1 MLYEVKARYTADGGK
16 TVKVHYLLDAELFAQ
31 AEAKVY
37 EQLKDKA
44 DVDIINIKRSTIKEV
59 IKIDNDLDYYVATIS
74 DTYTD
79 DKGNE
84 KIIRYKQ
91 LLPAASIGEAQEAI
105 NDYLKQGYDMRL
117 DAIKLTTI
125 NAVL

>member
-1 MLYEVKARYTADGGK
+1 MLYEIKARYTADGDK
-16 TVKVHYLLDAELFAQ
+16 TVKVHYLLDVELFGQ
-31 AEAKVY
+31 AEATVY
-37 EQLKDKA
+37 EYLKDKK
-44 DVDIINIKRSTIKEV
+44 DVDVVSIKHSTIKEV

>member
-1 MLYEVKARYTADGGK
+1 MLYEVKARYTDGDK

-31 AEAKVY
+31 AEVKVY

-44 DVDIINIKRSTIKEV
+44 DVDVVSIKRSTIKEV
-59 IKIDNDLDYYVATIS
+59 IRVDNDLDYYVATIS

-79 DKGNE
+79 DKGKE
-84 KIIRYKQ
+84 IIIRYKQ
-91 LLPAASIGEAQEAI
+91 LLPAASIGEAHEVI
-105 NDYLKQGYDMRL
+105 SDYLKQGYDMRL

>member
-1 MLYEVKARYTADGGK
+1 MLYEVKARYTDGDK

-37 EQLKDKA
+37 EQLKDKS
-44 DVDIINIKRSTIKEV
+44 DVDVINIKRSTIKEV
-59 IKIDNDLDYYVATIS
+59 IRVDNDLDYYVATIS

-105 NDYLKQGYDMRL
+105 TDYLKQGYDMRL

-125 NAVL
+125 NAVP

>member
-1 MLYEVKARYTADGGK
+1 MMYEVKARYTDSDK
-16 TVKVHYLLDAELFAQ
+16 TVKVHYLLDVELFAQ

-37 EQLKDKA
+37 EQLKDKK
-44 DVDIINIKRSTIKEV
+44 DVDVVSIKRSTIKEV
-59 IKIDNDLDYYVATIS
+59 IKVDNDLDYYVATVS
-74 DTYTD
+74 DTYFD

-91 LLPAASIGEAQEAI
+91 LLPAATIGEAQEAI
-105 NDYLKQGYDMRL
+105 TDYLKQGYDMRL

>member
-1 MLYEVKARYTADGGK
+1 MLYEVKARYTTDHGK
-16 TVKVHYLLDAELFAQ
+16 TVKVHYLLDAECFWE
-31 AEAKVY
+31 AELNTLKQLEGKV
-37 EQLKDKA
+37 
-44 DVDIINIKRSTIKEV
+44 DVDVVSIKRSTIKEV
-59 IKIDNDLDYYVATIS
+59 IRVDNDLDYYVATIS

-91 LLPAASIGEAQEAI
+91 LIPAANIGEAQKAVTEF
-105 NDYLKQGYDMRL
+105 LEQGYDMNL

>member
-1 MLYEVKARYTADGGK
+1 MLYEVKARYTDGGK

-31 AEAKVY
+31 AEAKIY

-44 DVDIINIKRSTIKEV
+44 DVDVISIKRSTIKEV

-105 NDYLKQGYDMRL
+105 TEYLKQGYDMRL

>member
-1 MLYEVKARYTADGGK
+1 MLYEVKARYTDGGK
-16 TVKVHYLLDAELFAQ
+16 TVKVHYLLDAEMYGQ
-31 AEAKVY
+31 AELKVY

-44 DVDIINIKRSTIKEV
+44 DVDVVNIKRSTIKQV
-59 IKIDNDLDYYVATIS
+59 IKIDNDLDYCVATLS

-79 DKGNE
+79 DKGKE
-84 KIIRYKQ
+84 IIIRYKQ
-91 LLPAASIGEAQEAI
+91 LIPAASIGEAQEAI
-105 NDYLKQGYDMRL
+105 SDYLKQGYDMRL